1 MASPGCEWRS
11 VAAPVQWPPTTGVP
25 GPVRIEPARIWCCY
39 VEQLLS
45 ALALFVARVV
55 LADDHHVAIAAD
67 DAAVL
72 AHGLDAGGDLH
83 FVSSFAVFVLVR

>member
-25 GPVRIEPARIWCCY
+25 VPVRSERVRIWCCY
-39 VEQLLS
+39 VERVKL
-45 ALALFVARVV
+45 LALTLLVARVV
-55 LADDHHVAIAAD
+55 LADDHDVAVAAD

-72 AHGLDAGGDLH
+72 THGLDAGGDLH
-83 FVSSFAVFVLVR
+83 FFLLSLSSY